1 MSGSIHTRGIKLIHN
16 LRFALFCFG
25 CVLGALCA
33 MLPLLPFSKS
43 LFVSLIQ
50 TPGHTLDTLNQGGPN
65 FSIGVQNGGP
75 PAGDAT
81 EKCPHTPFKADNGH
95 FTRVALSPPCGEH
108 GIAKSTGGTEGL
120 CCVRA
125 KVQAT

>member
-1 MSGSIHTRGIKLIHN
+1 
-16 LRFALFCFG
+16 
-25 CVLGALCA
+25 

-108 GIAKSTGGTEGL
+108 GNCKVNRRHRRSVLCQSQAAGHLKPVGGAGPETCL
-120 CCVRA
+120 P
-125 KVQAT
+125 